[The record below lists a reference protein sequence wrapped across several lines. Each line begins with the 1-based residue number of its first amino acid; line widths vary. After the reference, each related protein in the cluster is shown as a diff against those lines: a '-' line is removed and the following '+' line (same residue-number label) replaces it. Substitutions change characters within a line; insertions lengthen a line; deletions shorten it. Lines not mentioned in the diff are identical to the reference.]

1 VINVDGRQVFH
12 LVFGSVQGHLQ
23 QHRRRP
29 VHDQA
34 RLKLQHGMDFKRF
47 DRTTTER

>member
-1 VINVDGRQVFH
+1 MSTGGRSFTWC
-12 LVFGSVQGHLQ
+12 LVQYKAISNSIDAG
-23 QHRRRP
+23 P